1 MNERL
6 YQNNP
11 ITVEYKIKG
20 DEPARVTTRP
30 PSVKQLNIRTHILL
44 FIATLFTTTLAGA
57 LMEASPNIPFWP
69 QLYKGLPFSLTLLT
83 ILLFH
88 EFGHYFMA
96 RKHRVDATL
105 PYFIPAPP
113 PFILGTFGAVIKMR
127 SPVSSKR
134 ALFDIGVAGPLSGV
148 LVAIPA
154 IVVGLRLSEV
164 RVASEL
170 TGGLH
175 LGSSLLFLLL
185 SRISVGLVPEGHD
198 IVLHSIA
205 FAGWI
210 GLLVTMIN
218 LLPVGQLDGGHVTY
232 AVFGRRWHAKIV
244 SVILPLLLI
253 IGCLPIPQLLV
264 EGAIELGR
272 SGAHMWVAS
281 FQTELELLSQLLVEM
296 VFRVVKIVGSIWIFP
311 FRQSLEGL
319 AGYGWMGWL
328 IWYVLLRY
336 VIKVTHPPTRDE
348 QLPLGRGRMV
358 LGWVTL
364 GILVLTFTPAPFIIK
379 LL

>member
-1 MNERL
+1 MNERFRW
-6 YQNNP
+6 YQNDP
-11 ITVEYKIKG
+11 INVQYKVKNE
-20 DEPARVTTRP
+20 EPGSVSRP
-30 PSVKQLNIRTHILL
+30 PSAKKSDTSTHIFL

-57 LMEASPNIPFWP
+57 MMEADAGIPFWP
-69 QLYKGLPFSLTLLT
+69 QFYKGLPFSLTLLT

-96 RKHRVDATL
+96 RKHQVDATL

-148 LVAIPA
+148 VVAIPA
-154 IVVGLRLSEV
+154 IIIGLRLSEIRAV
-164 RVASEL
+164 SDL
-170 TGGLH
+170 DGGLH

-185 SRISVGLVPEGHD
+185 ARIAVGIIPKGHD
-198 IVLHSIA
+198 IVLHSVA

-210 GLLVTMIN
+210 GLLVTMLN

-232 AVFGRRWHAKIV
+232 AVLGRRWHAKIV
-244 SVILPLLLI
+244 SGILPLLLLL
-253 IGCLPIPQLLV
+253 GCLPIPHLLL
-264 EGAIELGR
+264 EMAIGANGNTAYHWI
-272 SGAHMWVAS
+272 S
-281 FQTELELLSQLLVEM
+281 T
-296 VFRVVKIVGSIWIFP
+296 FRDI
-311 FRQSLEGL
+311 LEGM
-319 AGYGWMGWL
+319 AGYGWIGWL
-328 IWYVLLRY
+328 LWYALLRY
-336 VIKVTHPPTRDE
+336 VIKVTHPPTMDE
-348 QLPLGRGRMV
+348 EHPLGEGRTL

-364 GILVLTFTPAPFIIK
+364 GIFVLTFTPAPFIIK